1 MMKDIMTL
9 EELAKYLRV
18 SERTVYDWANKGEIP
33 GGKIGTSWRF
43 KREDIENWVNQK
55 LSPRLQTT
63 TSVVPSIS
71 AVLDPEKT
79 VILNAKSKEEALNT
93 LIDLCQDI
101 PGLSS
106 RKELSDAVFKRE
118 KLMSTGIGLSIAVP
132 HVRLNSVNEIHMA
145 FAVNKSGIE
154 DYESLDNIPVRI
166 LVLIVAG
173 RNQHAAYIQLLSRI
187 SRLLKNEIIRER
199 LYNCKSGKEVYDIII
214 EGDKLS

>member
-1 MMKDIMTL
+1 MKDIMTL
-9 EELAKYLRV
+9 EELAEYLRV
-18 SERTVYDWANKGEIP
+18 SERTVYDWANKGKIP

-55 LSPRLQTT
+55 LSPRLQPV
-63 TSVVPSIS
+63 TSNAPSIS
-71 AVLDPEKT
+71 SVLLPEKT
-79 VILNAKSKEEALNT
+79 VLLDCTTKDEALNA
-93 LIDLCQDI
+93 LINLCSDI
-101 PGLSS
+101 PGLSG
-106 RKELSDAVFKRE
+106 RKELAEAVFKRE

-173 RNQHAAYIQLLSRI
+173 KNQHAAYIQLLSRI
-187 SRLLKNEIIRER
+187 AGLLKNEILRER
-199 LYNCKSGKEVYDIII
+199 LYNCKSSKEIYDILI
-214 EGDKLS
+214 EGDKKL